1 MAPRHCFPLAARPLF
16 FHLQR
21 SARVRLGDAAEAVE
35 GVEDGAAAEAGAE
48 AEAGAVAEVE
58 GPSFADKPS
67 KQGFSKPRIVKSLRE
82 LDPVGPA
89 IHSRGA
95 VAKTT
100 FTKPLMNPVDYEL
113 FTVRAGRHGGPA
125 GGFRCPPASPTTRAP
140 SAPLPR
146 AVRLPRQQ
154 VVQKRGPAAVAH
166 PRCARRLPPQLRVHH
181 L

>member
-1 MAPRHCFPLAARPLF
+1 VPWLF

-21 SARVRLGDAAEAVE
+21 SARVRLADAAEAVE
-35 GVEDGAAAEAGAE
+35 GVEDAAAVEGGAE

-58 GPSFADKPS
+58 GPSFADKP
-67 KQGFSKPRIVKSLRE
+67 KHGFSKPRIVKSLRE

-100 FTKPLMNPVDYEL
+100 FTKPLMNSVDYEL
-113 FTVRAGRHGGPA
+113 FTVRARAGAAA
-125 GGFRCPPASPTTRAP
+125 GGFRLLQPAMTPRAP
-140 SAPLPR
+140 PAPLPR

-154 VVQKRGPAAVAH
+154 VVQERGAAAVAH
-166 PRCARRLPPQLRVHH
+166 PRRARRLPAQQRLHH